1 MDIVKGERSGP
12 CVIEGTLSTVVDQN
26 VTGTLVLPSNLVRK
40 EYTGSYTVI
49 PKAREDQTL
58 PTAGLEMRRN
68 LKVEEI
74 PYYETTNESG
84 GYTVIIG

>member
-1 MDIVKGERSGP
+1 MDTVRGERTGP

-26 VTGTLVLPSNLVRK
+26 VSGTVILPANLTRK
-40 EYTGSYTVI
+40 EYLGSYTVT
-49 PKAREDQTL
+49 PKAEEDQVL
-58 PTAGLEMRRN
+58 ETAGLEMRYN
-68 LKVEEI
+68 LKVKEI